1 MTRRSHRPGEAAP
14 GPAPLRSAVTD
25 GHTTQFSLLESDMG
39 YETVRYEVKEGVGT
53 ITLSR
58 PEAYNALNLALGR
71 DLFHATLE
79 ADEDRAVRCIVI
91 TGAGKAFCAGGDV
104 KDFADNPDRIGA
116 LIKELTTYLHGAISR
131 LARAPK
137 PVVMAVNGIAAGGG
151 MSLAL
156 SGDLVVAAESTKF
169 TMAYS
174 KIAASPDGSSSYFLP
189 RMIGLRRAL
198 ELHYTN
204 RVLSAREAM
213 DWGLVNRVHPDAELP
228 GAVAA
233 LARELAQG
241 PTLAFGRAKLLFH
254 QSTQESLETQM
265 ELEAQAIAASGHTED
280 FRNGVVAFAR
290 KQPVTF
296 AGR

>member
-1 MTRRSHRPGEAAP
+1 MTY
-14 GPAPLRSAVTD
+14 D
-25 GHTTQFSLLESDMG
+25 N
-39 YETVRYEVKEGVGT
+39 VRYDVKDGVAT
-53 ITLSR
+53 ITLNR
-58 PEAYNALNLALGR
+58 PEAYNALNLPLAR
-71 DLFHATLE
+71 DLFHAALE
-79 ADEDRAVRCIVI
+79 ADGDAGVRCVVV

-104 KDFADNPDRIGA
+104 KDFADNPGRIGIV
-116 LIKELTTYLHGAISR
+116 IKELTTYLHGTVSR
-131 LARAPK
+131 LCRAQK
-137 PVVMAVNGIAAGGG
+137 PVIMAVNGVAAGGG
-151 MSLAL
+151 MSFAL
-156 SGDLVVAAESTKF
+156 SGDLVVAAESARF

-174 KIAASPDGSSSYFLP
+174 RIAASPDGSSSYFLP

-213 DWGLVNRVHPDAELP
+213 EWGLVNRVHPDAEFP
-228 GAVAA
+228 GAVGA

-265 ELEAQAIAASGHTED
+265 ELEAQAIAASGHTVD
-280 FRNGVVAFAR
+280 FRNGVLAFAR

-296 AGR
+296 EGQ